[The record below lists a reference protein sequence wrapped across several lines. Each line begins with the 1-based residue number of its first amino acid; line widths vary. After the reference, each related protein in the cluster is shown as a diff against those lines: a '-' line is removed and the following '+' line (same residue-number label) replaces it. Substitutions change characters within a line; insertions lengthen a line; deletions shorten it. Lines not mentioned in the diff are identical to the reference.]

1 MTALHGQY
9 QPLIYQGYMHTASAP
24 SDLSC
29 GDHGKFQRF
38 IMQNTK
44 PHSDIINHNR
54 EAWDKQ
60 ARANCEW
67 SKPVSSEQ
75 VAAARAGQWEVK
87 LTPGTIPASWLGD
100 VRDRKILCL
109 ASAGGQQAP
118 LLAAAG
124 AEVTV
129 FDISEG
135 QLDQDRMVAERE
147 NLSLTAIQGDMRDL
161 SCFDDETFD
170 IIFHPIS
177 NLYIPDIQPVW
188 RECYRVLKHGGRL
201 LSSFYNPIV
210 FVGDRNPEDAKQ
222 GIIRPLYRMPFAEQ
236 EHLNAEKLAVKQQN
250 QEAFVFGHSLSDQ
263 ISGQLKAGF
272 VLAGF
277 QEDYQPVPR
286 FVIDPYLPTFL
297 ATCAVKT
304 GNHL

>member
-1 MTALHGQY
+1 
-9 QPLIYQGYMHTASAP
+9 
-24 SDLSC
+24 
-29 GDHGKFQRF
+29 
-38 IMQNTK
+38 MQNTK

-67 SKPVSSEQ
+67 SQPVSPEQ

-87 LTPGTIPASWLGD
+87 LTPGTIPTSWLGN
-100 VRDRKILCL
+100 VRTRKILCL

-147 NLSLTAIQGDMRDL
+147 KLSLTAIQGDMRDL
-161 SCFDDETFD
+161 SCFGDETFD

-188 RECYRVLKHGGRL
+188 RECYRVLKHGRRL
-201 LSSFYNPIV
+201 LSSFYNPVV

-236 EHLNAEKLAVKQQN
+236 KHLSTEQLAAKQQN
-250 QEAFVFGHSLSDQ
+250 QEALVFGHSLSDQ
-263 ISGQLKAGF
+263 IGEQLKAGF
-272 VLAGF
+272 VIAGF
-277 QEDYQPVPR
+277 QEDYQPAPR

-304 GNHL
+304 GNSL